1 MATYFID
8 INDQSQKAQHFMQ
21 FLRDYA
27 SDNNFVRIEEA
38 PNKVTRKA
46 IEDAQKGKV
55 YKADSVKSLFDSI

>member
-1 MATYFID
+1 
-8 INDQSQKAQHFMQ
+8 MQ